1 MHTDVLLLITGASA
15 TFCSHV
21 LVMAIVYLFW
31 FLGSGHWQIALL
43 ELDTQADES
52 LAAGGR
58 LWRPHSNHGRTP
70 TPCSASQPASTVWW
84 PLPGRLVDTDARGAE
99 HPMIMRVV
107 YLAALTRRA
116 S

>member
-70 TPCSASQPASTVWW
+70 TPCSASQPASQPVPFGGLCPGVW
-84 PLPGRLVDTDARGAE
+84 LIQT
-99 HPMIMRVV
+99 RVV
-107 YLAALTRRA
+107 L
-116 S
+116 SIQ